1 MEPAKMYMNMS
12 NVSSLRRI
20 GDMDEVKKADRYYLR
35 YYLTIKRARKLNE
48 KIYGDKK
55 DKSGK

>member
-1 MEPAKMYMNMS
+1 MEYAKLS
-12 NVSSLRRI
+12 VSSLRHI
-20 GDMDEVKKADRYYLR
+20 GNMDEVKKADRYYLR

-48 KIYGDKK
+48 QIYGDAK